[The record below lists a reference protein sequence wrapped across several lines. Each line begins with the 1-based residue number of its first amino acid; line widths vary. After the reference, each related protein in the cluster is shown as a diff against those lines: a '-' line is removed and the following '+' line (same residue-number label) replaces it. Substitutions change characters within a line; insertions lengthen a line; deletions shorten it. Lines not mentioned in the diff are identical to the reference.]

1 VLKEGPAPTLPPPG
15 RVSVPASEGVAAEFY
30 EACGYRVLGG
40 QALRIDMLDRLALRL
55 RHDSRVGPFA
65 LVPEHLS
72 LVGLSAEDAAPVVR
86 ALGYRSIEVEGM
98 MKFASRR
105 PPRRAR
111 EKAAPAPQTPAAPDS
126 PFAKLR
132 ELSIR

>member
-1 VLKEGPAPTLPPPG
+1 
-15 RVSVPASEGVAAEFY
+15 
-30 EACGYRVLGG
+30 
-40 QALRIDMLDRLALRL
+40 
-55 RHDSRVGPFA
+55 
-65 LVPEHLS
+65 
-72 LVGLSAEDAAPVVR
+72 
-86 ALGYRSIEVEGM
+86 M